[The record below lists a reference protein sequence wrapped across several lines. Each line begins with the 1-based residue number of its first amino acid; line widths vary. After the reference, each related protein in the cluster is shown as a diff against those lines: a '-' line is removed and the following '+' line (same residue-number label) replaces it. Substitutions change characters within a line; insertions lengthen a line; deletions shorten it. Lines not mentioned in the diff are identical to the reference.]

1 MLKAQGFDILSMPV
15 GPVSLV
21 PDSNNPDSP
30 LSKKKVREAVSYAI
44 NRDAIVKARGFGF
57 WSAANQIPSPG
68 QLGQQFPVRPFPLA
82 YYVTYPGS
90 IGYLRLYLPSHVGNT
105 PLFEATAR
113 EKTAKRSDFVRT
125 LRPDR

>member
-1 MLKAQGFDILSMPV
+1 MDAMV
-15 GPVSLV
+15 
-21 PDSNNPDSP
+21 
-30 LSKKKVREAVSYAI
+30 LSKKPPHLLACHLLVIEE
-44 NRDAIVKARGFGF
+44 
-57 WSAANQIPSPG
+57 
-68 QLGQQFPVRPFPLA
+68 QQFPVRPFPLA